1 MATSNPLHKYRAN
14 QYHFIIVATTD
25 KAGAL
30 ADIDSNTSD
39 LTRWMHPEDKTK
51 RYEVRRLKVKEDDKE
66 KEIDPP
72 YVVIYNSMT
81 DAEYFISNLVIKQ
94 TFIDA
99 GQSGNSNPITIPQ
112 TFNFT
117 IIEPYTIDFTTALQ
131 MASESLGVATKTTPQ
146 NVQNLHLGLKIVF
159 VGQLDSYHQ
168 TAPHIISSTNIF
180 PFYLSS
186 MDLSLS
192 NKGAVYAI
200 KCVPLQQAVAQ
211 SGFCSEVGGGCI
223 LLSEKLSDAISDF
236 EAELNR
242 RATEQDNSTH
252 KGDKYEYQIL
262 LDAEYT
268 DAKYKL
274 DLVSDDQRV
283 HPADIQP
290 PTNQTTE
297 NTATQSSAS
306 TSNTTELANNT
317 QETDNKSKTNTPEDN
332 KAPTYKS
339 INFATSKGDKIADVL
354 YNMIT
359 LSKVVCDDI
368 VKDNKTSSKSKYY
381 RPIVETTMQYSNE
394 KKTNVLIYHI
404 IRQEMPSDVDAPDPN
419 KADLENDN
427 VISFPLQYDYI
438 YTGKN
443 VDILKFDLS
452 VNMNFSNV
460 GMAPSTVVVPSSNNT
475 PQTNTAANNAATN
488 NAEKKGDEMTTGA
501 NHTTEYVKYNTNN
514 TGSAPTPAGTS
525 DKQNTGIGSM
535 NPAMLAA
542 ARKKLTNAIG
552 LITHTVFHIDIV
564 GNPILLGGFIPPADK
579 YGAKG
584 KINTIAE
591 VRAAIDAHTKK
602 TGCNMLQLPTLKV
615 NVRVPKPSYMQGADN
630 TGDGSYYSTP
640 FWVTDGGYFIK
651 NITHTFN
658 NGQFTQS
665 MELVSMANN
674 GVVSTDEATKGA
686 PTGAAAAP
694 PTTAAPAP
702 SAVTNDLVDSTLN
715 PDLPQQPILMDT
727 TGNDGAIP
735 PLTELAKDAA
745 VEPQQPTSPRI

>member
-1 MATSNPLHKYRAN
+1 MATHNPLHKYRSN

-39 LTRWMHPEDKTK
+39 LSRWMHPEDRTK
-51 RYEVRRLKVKEDDKE
+51 RYDARKIKEVKDGNEQEV
-66 KEIDPP
+66 DPP

-81 DAEYFISNLVIKQ
+81 DVEFFINNLVIKQ

-131 MASESLGVATKTTPQ
+131 MAANSLSVATKTTPQ
-146 NVQNLHLGLKIVF
+146 NIQNLHLGLKIVF
-159 VGQLDSYHQ
+159 VGQLDSYHNN
-168 TAPHIISSTNIF
+168 APTIIASTNIF

-192 NKGAVYAI
+192 SKGAVYTV

-211 SGFCSEVGGGCI
+211 SGFCSEVGGGSI
-223 LLSEKLSDAISDF
+223 LLSENLSAAVSDF

-242 RATEQDNSTH
+242 RATEQDTSTH
-252 KGDKYEYQIL
+252 KGEKYEYQIL

-274 DLVSDDQRV
+274 DLISDDQRV
-283 HPADIQP
+283 HPAGIQP
-290 PTNQTTE
+290 PTNQTTNDTTTQN
-297 NTATQSSAS
+297 NTEA
-306 TSNTTELANNT
+306 ANNT
-317 QETDNKSKTNTPEDN
+317 QQTDNKSKTNTPEDN
-332 KAPTYKS
+332 KAPNYKG
-339 INFATSKGDKIADVL
+339 INFTTSKGDKIADVL

-368 VKDNKTSSKSKYY
+368 VKDNNTGSKSKYY
-381 RPIVETTMQYSNE
+381 RPVVETTMQYSNE

-404 IRQEMPSDVDAPDPN
+404 IRQEMPSDVDAPDAN
-419 KADLENDN
+419 MADIENDN

-443 VDILKFDLS
+443 VDVLKFDLS

-475 PQTNTAANNAATN
+475 PESNTAANNAATN
-488 NAEKKGDEMTTGA
+488 PAENNGDSMTTGA
-501 NHTTEYVKYNTNN
+501 HHNTEYVKYNTNN
-514 TGSAPTPAGTS
+514 TSTAKTPAGTA

-535 NPAMLAA
+535 NPSMLAA

-552 LITHTVFHIDIV
+552 LITQTVFHIDIV

-591 VRAAIDAHTKK
+591 VRASIDAHTKK
-602 TGCNMLQLPTLKV
+602 TGCNMLQLPTVKV

-665 MELVSMANN
+665 LELVSMANN
-674 GVVSTDEATKGA
+674 GVVSNDESTKNA
-686 PTGAAAAP
+686 SNAAATAP

-702 SAVTNDLVDSTLN
+702 SATTNDLVDSNLN
-715 PDLPQQPILMDT
+715 PNLPQQPILMDT
-727 TGNDGAIP
+727 TGNDGQIP